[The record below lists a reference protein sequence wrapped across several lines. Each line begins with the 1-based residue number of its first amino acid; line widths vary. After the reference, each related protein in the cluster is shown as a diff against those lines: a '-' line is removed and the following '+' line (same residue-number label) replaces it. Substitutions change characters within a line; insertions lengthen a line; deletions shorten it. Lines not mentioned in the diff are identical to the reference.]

1 MHIEDAERV
10 IIQWIRQR
18 PTSEYSIHG
27 YDIYLSHLIR
37 WHFHE
42 SGEQDQQKIDQ
53 DIERLWPVFVAA
65 AWELCRRG
73 LIRPGIRQLYSQP
86 TSDGSAGEGY
96 SVTPFGAQWAEE
108 SGRDDFVPTE
118 PQRFSQMLAPHAGR
132 FGPGFHE
139 RAQEAVRCYGA
150 HAYLACCAMCG
161 ASAESILL
169 AAAIAK
175 SGEEQVLNTYAS
187 AVGRSRV
194 QKALLAH
201 VAEPLRQEF
210 NNLSILL
217 KYWRDEAAHGKPSG
231 IADNEAYTSLAL
243 LLRLAKF
250 VDENWKVLVSQPNSK
265 ERGSSN
271 WPED

>member
-1 MHIEDAERV
+1 VHIEDAERL
-10 IIQWIRQR
+10 IIRWIREK
-18 PTSEYSIHG
+18 PKAEYPDYG
-27 YDIYLSHLIR
+27 YDVYLSNVIR
-37 WHFHE
+37 WYLRE
-42 SGEQDQQKIDQ
+42 SGERDRQRLELSIQN
-53 DIERLWPVFVAA
+53 LWPAFVAG

-73 LIRPGIRQLYSQP
+73 VIRPGVRQLGAQS
-86 TSDGSAGEGY
+86 TEGGSAGEGY
-96 SVTPFGAQWAEE
+96 SVTPFGIQWAAE
-108 SGRDDFVPTE
+108 SDRDDFVPTE
-118 PQRFSQMLAPHAGR
+118 PQRFAEMLAPYVKR

-175 SGEEQVLNTYAS
+175 RGEDHVLKTYAS
-187 AVGRSRV
+187 AAGRSRV
-194 QKALLAH
+194 QTDLLAH
-201 VAEPLRQEF
+201 VSEALRQEF

-217 KYWRDEAAHGKPSG
+217 RYWRDEAAHGKPSG

-250 VDENWKVLVSQPNSK
+250 VGENWKGLVSP
-265 ERGSSN
+265 
-271 WPED
+271 